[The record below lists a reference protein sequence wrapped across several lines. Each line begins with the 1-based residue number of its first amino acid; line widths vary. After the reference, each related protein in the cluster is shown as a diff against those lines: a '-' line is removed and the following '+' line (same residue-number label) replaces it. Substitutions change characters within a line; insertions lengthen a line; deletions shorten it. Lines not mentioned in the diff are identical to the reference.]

1 MLALLFGLLSL
12 GIVPLVYLLW
22 YASRRA
28 RVRRFFE
35 HGVPASGRILQVQNT
50 SYEWI
55 EVTHEFTLAGVTH
68 RGADTMFPAVARLW
82 QAGDEVELLVLPDQG
97 FDSIII
103 SSA

>member
-1 MLALLFGLLSL
+1 MPVDGLAPLPSRSPRALAPGDVVAGRYRVVKPL
-12 GIVPLVYLLW
+12 GRG
-22 YASRRA
+22 SCG
-28 RVRRFFE
+28 
-35 HGVPASGRILQVQNT
+35 HT

-68 RGADTMFPAVARLW
+68 RGADTMFPAVARPR